1 MNDFSPDTKHS
12 SILKAGAFMKKLM
25 IVLAL
30 FSMNSFATPVN
41 INTADAKTIADSLS
55 GIGLAK
61 AEAIVA
67 YRTTHGDF
75 KTTDDLDKV
84 SGIGAK
90 TIEKNK
96 ADILFE
102 PSTAAAAVPANAT
115 ASKATAPVAA
125 KPVSK

>member
-1 MNDFSPDTKHS
+1 LELKKLTITHFSLETKAS
-12 SILKAGAFMKKLM
+12 LISKAGWFMKKLM

-30 FSMNSFATPVN
+30 FSVNSFASPVN
-41 INTADAKTIADSLS
+41 INKADAKTIADSLS
-55 GIGLAK
+55 GIGMAK

-67 YRTTHGDF
+67 YRTAHGDF

-96 ADILFE
+96 ADILFDA
-102 PSTAAAAVPANAT
+102 SPAI
-115 ASKATAPVAA
+115 PVQPVTPAA
-125 KPVSK
+125 KPASK